1 MKTWRDYPIQ
11 TIADLDK
18 SWPKSLSTI
27 NKPVK
32 KLFYRGEWDKNIF
45 NKSLAIVGSRKS
57 TRYGAEVV
65 DKFMPVLVS
74 NKITIISG
82 FMYGVDTLAHKKC
95 LELGGKTVAVLGSG
109 LDVCYPSENDKLYTE
124 ILESGGL
131 VISEFEPKFQA
142 TLWSF
147 PARNRIVA
155 GLTTMGVLVVEAG
168 IKSGSMI
175 TARLAVEM
183 GKEVYAVPGSI
194 FSPTSKGCNYLL
206 SNGAQIATCAEDIL
220 NLPSTESEEGRLT
233 LFQSLNEQELKL
245 AKILE
250 REPFSLDLLCK
261 ETGMSA
267 GYLASTLS
275 MMSLKGVVEEVGGM
289 FRISNSSK

>member
-1 MKTWRDYPIQ
+1 MKTWRDFPIQ
-11 TIADLDK
+11 IITEQDTN
-18 SWPKSLSTI
+18 WPKSLSSI
-27 NKPVK
+27 SKPVK
-32 KLFYRGEWDKNIF
+32 KLYYRGKWDEKIF
-45 NKSLAIVGSRKS
+45 AKTLAIVGSRRS

-65 DKFMPVLVS
+65 DKFIPVMVS
-74 NKITIISG
+74 NKIAIISG

-109 LDVCYPSENDKLYTE
+109 LDVCYPSENDKLYSE

-155 GLTTMGVLVVEAG
+155 ALSSLGVLVVEAG

-220 NLPSTESEEGRLT
+220 NLPSTETEEGRLT
-233 LFQSLNEQELKL
+233 LFESLNEQELKI

-250 REPFSLDLLCK
+250 REPFSMDLLYK
-261 ETGMSA
+261 ETGLTA
-267 GYLASTLS
+267 GHLASTLS
-275 MMSLKGVVEEVGGM
+275 LMSLKGVVEEVGGM
-289 FRISNSSK
+289 FRLVQK